1 MHYLSFEKK
10 KTPPLPLPKKVF
22 QIVLWA
28 TLHLVNRMHENDLFV
43 PPISSRSQPR
53 SAKLEEGDDSLGWAT
68 KKNSGNLTMTQSP
81 AVAFV
86 V

>member
-1 MHYLSFEKK
+1 MHYLSFEK

-53 SAKLEEGDDSLGWAT
+53 SAKLDKGDDSLGWAT
-68 KKNSGNLTMTQSP
+68 KYFFSSGNLTMTQSP
-81 AVAFV
+81 VALV

>member
-10 KTPPLPLPKKVF
+10 DTSPSVTKKVF
-22 QIVLWA
+22 QFVLWA

-68 KKNSGNLTMTQSP
+68 KYFFSSGNLTMTQSP
-81 AVAFV
+81 VAFV